1 MKVNDDV
8 VDADGGSVVNHDL
21 TNNHRS
27 DQDSKR
33 AFMFPAVD
41 RTL

>member
-1 MKVNDDV
+1 MQVNDDV
-8 VDADGGSVVNHDL
+8 VDADDSVVNHDL